1 MTAGMP
7 ARVHTVALV
16 GHGGAGKT
24 TLAEAL
30 LYLAGV
36 VPRPGRVEDGTT
48 VCDFEPEE
56 LRRHVS
62 VSLAVAPFDY
72 GEHKVNVVDTPG
84 FADFVVEVQ
93 LALDAADLA
102 VFVVSATDGVQVQTE
117 VIWRMAKAAGV
128 PRLVFVNKL
137 DHERADYER
146 TLGQL
151 RDAFGGGLAPL
162 EIPIV
167 RDGQFVGV
175 ADLLAD
181 EAITYTRNGDA
192 PPIAS
197 TGEIPPDMADLEH
210 RLRDNLVE
218 GIVVADDALMER
230 YLEGDVPSVAELEEA
245 LAVGIE
251 SSSVFPVLCGSAL
264 TGVAV
269 GRLASFICEIGHDRP
284 VHARAG
290 DQELQITRD
299 PAGQPLAR
307 VVKTTT
313 DPFIGKVS
321 LLEVVSGTLRPDV
334 VLVDTR
340 TRAEER
346 LHVLETMVGKN
357 ATPVSEARAGDL
369 VAVPKLGDVR
379 VGDTLA
385 PKGTPVEV
393 PLPTLA
399 RPSFSVAVRPKS
411 RGDEDRL
418 MTGLHRLEE
427 EDPGLAVV
435 RNDETHQTVVSGI
448 GETHLAVVEERLAR
462 KFHVEVEREDLLIPY
477 RETISQAA
485 HAEGRHKK
493 QTGGHGQFG
502 VCHLRLEPLGRGEGF
517 LFVDEIVGG
526 VIPRQFIPAVEK
538 GVLRAMRQGG
548 AFGFPVVDV
557 KVTVDDGKFHPV
569 DSSEASFEMAGALG
583 FTDALRNAAPVP
595 LEPISRL
602 EVRVP
607 SRFQG
612 DVLGDINTRRARV
625 LRSEPDEDGD
635 QLIVALVPTAEL
647 RRYAIE
653 LRALSGGYGSFVAT
667 HDHYDPVPSHL
678 VDKLAKVGAKV
689 GAEAS

>member
-1 MTAGMP
+1 MTA

-16 GHGGAGKT
+16 GHGGTGKT

-30 LYLAGV
+30 LHQAGV
-36 VPRPGRVEDGTT
+36 IARPGRVEDGTT
-48 VCDFEPEE
+48 VFDFEPEE
-56 LRRHVS
+56 LRRHLS
-62 VSLAVAPFDY
+62 VALAVAPFDH

-84 FADFVVEVQ
+84 FADFIVEVQ

-117 VIWRMAKAAGV
+117 VIWRLASAASI
-128 PRLVFVNKL
+128 PRLFFVNKL

-151 RDAFGGGLAPL
+151 RDTFGSGIAPL

-167 RDGQFVGV
+167 EGGRFVGV

-181 EAITYTRNGDA
+181 EAITYTKSGEA
-192 PPIAS
+192 PPVGTS
-197 TGEIPPDMADLEH
+197 GPIPEHMAELEH
-210 RLRDNLVE
+210 RLRDSLVE
-218 GIVVADDALMER
+218 GIVVADDAQMER
-230 YLEGDVPSVAELEEA
+230 YLEGDIPSPAELEET
-245 LAVGIE
+245 LATGIE
-251 SSSVFPVLCGSAL
+251 TGTVFPVLCGSAL

-269 GRLASFICEIGHDRP
+269 GRLASFICEIGHDRA

-290 DQELQITRD
+290 DQEVSIARD

-313 DPFIGKVS
+313 DPFIGRVS
-321 LLEVVSGTLRPDV
+321 LLEVVSGTLRPDI
-334 VLVDTR
+334 VLLNTR
-340 TRAEER
+340 TKSEER
-346 LHVLETMVGKN
+346 LHVLQTLVGKN

-369 VAVPKLGDVR
+369 VAVPKLDDVR

-393 PLPTLA
+393 PLPPLA
-399 RPSFSVAVRPKS
+399 RPSLSVAVRPKS

-427 EDPGLAVV
+427 EDPGLSVH
-435 RNDETHQTVVSGI
+435 RNDETHQTVVTGI
-448 GETHLAVVEERLAR
+448 GETHLAVTEERLAR
-462 KFHVEVEREDLLIPY
+462 KFHVEVEHDELLIPY
-477 RETISQAA
+477 RETITKPSA
-485 HAEGRHKK
+485 AEGRHKK

-517 LFVDEIVGG
+517 LYVDEVVGG
-526 VIPRQFIPAVEK
+526 AIPRQFIPAVEK
-538 GVLRAMRQGG
+538 GVMRAMRQGG

-583 FTDALRNAAPVP
+583 FGEALRNAAPVP
-595 LEPISRL
+595 LEPVSRL

-607 SRFQG
+607 VRFQG
-612 DVLGDINTRRARV
+612 EVLGDINTRRARV
-625 LRSEPDEDGD
+625 LSSEPDTDGD
-635 QLIVALVPTAEL
+635 QVIVALVPTAEL

-653 LRALSGGYGSFVAT
+653 LRALSGGYGRFSAT
-667 HDHYDPVPSHL
+667 HDRYEPLPAHL
-678 VDKLAKVGAKV
+678 VDKLAKVS
-689 GAEAS
+689 AEAS

>member
-1 MTAGMP
+1 MTAGKP

-30 LYLAGV
+30 LHQAGV
-36 VPRPGRVEDGTT
+36 IPRPGRVEDGTT
-48 VCDFEPEE
+48 VSDFEPEE
-56 LRRHVS
+56 LKRKIS
-62 VSLAVAPFDY
+62 VSLAIAPFDQ
-72 GEHKVNVVDTPG
+72 GDHKVNVIDTPG

-102 VFVVSATDGVQVQTE
+102 VFVVSAVDGVQVQTE
-117 VIWRMAKAAGV
+117 VIWRMAKRAGV
-128 PRLVFVNKL
+128 PRLIFVNKL

-146 TLGQL
+146 TLTQL
-151 RDAFGGGLAPL
+151 QEAFGSGLAPL
-162 EIPIV
+162 EMPIV
-167 RDGQFVGV
+167 RDGKFVGV

-181 EAITYTRNGDA
+181 EAITYTRSGDA
-192 PPIAS
+192 PPVAT
-197 TGEIPPDMADLEH
+197 TGPIPDDMAELEH
-210 RLRDNLVE
+210 RLRDNVIE

-230 YLEGDVPSVAELEEA
+230 YLEGDVPGVAELEEA

-251 SSSVFPVLCGSAL
+251 TGTVFPVLCGSAL

-269 GRLASFICEIGHDRP
+269 GRLASFICEIGHDRA

-290 DQELQITRD
+290 DSEVSIARD

-321 LLEVVSGTLRPDV
+321 LLEVVSGTLRPDI
-334 VLVDTR
+334 VLVNTR
-340 TRAEER
+340 TKAEER
-346 LHVLETMVGKN
+346 LHVLETLVGKN

-369 VAVPKLGDVR
+369 VAVPKLDDVR

-393 PLPTLA
+393 PMPPLA

-427 EDPGLAVV
+427 EDPGLSVF
-435 RNDETHQTVVSGI
+435 RDDETHQTVVSGI
-448 GETHLAVVEERLAR
+448 GDTHLAVVEERLAR

-477 RETISQAA
+477 RETVTKVAE
-485 HAEGRHKK
+485 AEGRHKK

-557 KVTVDDGKFHPV
+557 KVTVDDGKYHPV

-583 FTDALRNAAPVP
+583 FTEALRNAAPVP

-647 RRYAIE
+647 RKYAIE
-653 LRALSGGYGSFVAT
+653 LRALSGGYGSFVAA
-667 HDHYDPVPSHL
+667 HDHYEPVPSHL
-678 VDKLAKVGAKV
+678 ADKLAKVSA
-689 GAEAS
+689 AAS